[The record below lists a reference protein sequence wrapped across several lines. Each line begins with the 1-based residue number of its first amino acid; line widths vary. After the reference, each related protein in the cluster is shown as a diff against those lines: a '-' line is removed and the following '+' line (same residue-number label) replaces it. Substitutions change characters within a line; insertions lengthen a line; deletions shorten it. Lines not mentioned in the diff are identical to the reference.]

1 MSDNLLQLYNE
12 FIDQI
17 KPENIQDAHVT
28 RIAGESPRSLV
39 VG

>member
-1 MSDNLLQLYNE
+1 MIDFNLIGNVMIAVGITLVLLGV
-12 FIDQI
+12 I
-17 KPENIQDAHVT
+17 T

>member
-1 MSDNLLQLYNE
+1 MEAVYRWAD
-12 FIDQI
+12 IAAAVGGI
-17 KPENIQDAHVT
+17 T